1 LTAGDIARAVRQV
14 LPITLM
20 RCLRLLLAAIP
31 LVLLLLAHEA
41 WQAPAGAEPAP
52 RATAAR
58 VAGDA
63 KRTRFVTDIE
73 RPLSFSAYVVA
84 DPYRVILDLPDV
96 NFQLPA
102 GSGTKGRGLVTG
114 YRFGPIEPG
123 KSRIIMDTKGPVL
136 IDRAFITPAE
146 DGQPAR
152 LVVDLIKTDKA
163 TFTKL
168 IRSEAKTARAKTMPL
183 PKKGPPTII
192 IDPGHGGIDPG
203 ATSVNGDLEKDIVLA
218 FAQTLKTRLEKSGRY
233 RVLMTREQDEFVTL
247 DDRVAFARAA
257 QADLF
262 MAIHADIVRGASV
275 RGATIY
281 TLSETASD
289 SEAEALA
296 SKENM
301 ADAVGGLKLT
311 PENGDISSILIGLAQ
326 RDSANRSAEF
336 AGRLSREMA
345 KATLMTKKPLRS
357 AGFSVLKSPDVP
369 SVLVELGYLSD
380 PSDAE
385 LLNSPSWRE
394 RTAKSI
400 ARAVDGHFGM
410 SVAGA
415 Q

>member
-1 LTAGDIARAVRQV
+1 LTIHLTKV
-14 LPITLM
+14 
-20 RCLRLLLAAIP
+20 LRLFLVAIP
-31 LVLLLLAHEA
+31 LVLLLLAQA
-41 WQAPAGAEPAP
+41 GWQSAASAEPAP

-58 VAGDA
+58 VGGDA
-63 KRTRFVTDIE
+63 TRTRFVTDIE

-136 IDRAFITPAE
+136 IERAFIIPE
-146 DGQPAR
+146 ENGQPAR
-152 LVVDLIKTDKA
+152 VVVDLIKTDKA

-168 IRSEAKTARAKTMPL
+168 IRREAKTARAKTMPV

-203 ATSVNGDLEKDIVLA
+203 ATSVNGELEKDIVLA

-233 RVLMTREQDEFVTL
+233 RVLMTRDEDEFVTL
-247 DDRVAFARAA
+247 EDRVAFARAA
-257 QADLF
+257 EADLF
-262 MAIHADIVRGASV
+262 MAVHADIVRGASV

-289 SEAEALA
+289 AEAEALA
-296 SKENM
+296 SKENR
-301 ADAVGGLKLT
+301 ADAVGGVRLT
-311 PENGDISSILIGLAQ
+311 AENGDINSILIGLAQ

-336 AGRLSREMA
+336 AGRLAGEMA
-345 KATLMTKKPLRS
+345 KATVMTKKPLRS

-385 LLNSPSWRE
+385 LLNSPAWRE
-394 RTAKSI
+394 RTAKAI
-400 ARAVDGHFGM
+400 ARAVNGHFGVT
-410 SVAGA
+410 VAGA
-415 Q
+415 E

>member
-1 LTAGDIARAVRQV
+1 MTIHLTKV
-14 LPITLM
+14 
-20 RCLRLLLAAIP
+20 LRLFLVAIP
-31 LVLLLLAHEA
+31 LVLLLLAQA
-41 WQAPAGAEPAP
+41 GWQSAASAEPAP

-58 VAGDA
+58 VGGDA
-63 KRTRFVTDIE
+63 TRTRFVTDIE

-136 IDRAFITPAE
+136 IERAFIIPE
-146 DGQPAR
+146 ENGQPAR
-152 LVVDLIKTDKA
+152 VVVDLIKTDKA

-168 IRSEAKTARAKTMPL
+168 IRREAKTARAKTMPV

-203 ATSVNGDLEKDIVLA
+203 ATSVNGELEKDIVLA

-233 RVLMTREQDEFVTL
+233 RVLMTRDEDEFVTL
-247 DDRVAFARAA
+247 EDRVAFARAA
-257 QADLF
+257 EADLF
-262 MAIHADIVRGASV
+262 MAVHADIVRGASV

-289 SEAEALA
+289 AEAEALA
-296 SKENM
+296 SKENR
-301 ADAVGGLKLT
+301 ADAVGGVRLT
-311 PENGDISSILIGLAQ
+311 AENGDINSILIGLAQ

-336 AGRLSREMA
+336 AGRLAGEMA
-345 KATLMTKKPLRS
+345 KATVMTKKPLRS

-385 LLNSPSWRE
+385 LLNSPEWRE
-394 RTAKSI
+394 RTAKAM
-400 ARAVDGHFGM
+400 ARAVNGHFGVT
-410 SVAGA
+410 VAGA
-415 Q
+415 E

>member
-1 LTAGDIARAVRQV
+1 MTIHLTKV
-14 LPITLM
+14 
-20 RCLRLLLAAIP
+20 LRLFLVAIP
-31 LVLLLLAHEA
+31 LVLLLLAQA
-41 WQAPAGAEPAP
+41 GWQSAASAEPAP

-58 VAGDA
+58 VGGDA
-63 KRTRFVTDIE
+63 TRTRFVTDIE

-136 IDRAFITPAE
+136 IERAFIIPE
-146 DGQPAR
+146 ENGQPAR
-152 LVVDLIKTDKA
+152 VVVDLIKTDKA

-168 IRSEAKTARAKTMPL
+168 IRREAKTARAKTMPV

-203 ATSVNGDLEKDIVLA
+203 ATSVNGELEKDIVLA

-233 RVLMTREQDEFVTL
+233 RVLMTRDEDEFVTL
-247 DDRVAFARAA
+247 EDRVAFARAA
-257 QADLF
+257 EADLF
-262 MAIHADIVRGASV
+262 MAVHADIVRGASV

-289 SEAEALA
+289 AEAEALA
-296 SKENM
+296 SKENR
-301 ADAVGGLKLT
+301 ADAVGGVRLT
-311 PENGDISSILIGLAQ
+311 AENGDINSILIGLAQ

-336 AGRLSREMA
+336 AGRLAGEMA
-345 KATLMTKKPLRS
+345 KATVMTKKPLRS

-385 LLNSPSWRE
+385 LLNSPAWRE
-394 RTAKSI
+394 RTAKAI
-400 ARAVDGHFGM
+400 ARAVNGHFGVT
-410 SVAGA
+410 VAGA
-415 Q
+415 E

>member
-1 LTAGDIARAVRQV
+1 VRPDLSSKLTKVV
-14 LPITLM
+14 
-20 RCLRLLLAAIP
+20 RLLLAAFP
-31 LVLLLLAHEA
+31 LVLLLLAHEGLQSA
-41 WQAPAGAEPAP
+41 SSAEPAP
-52 RATAAR
+52 RASAAR

-63 KRTRFVTDIE
+63 NRTRFVTDIE
-73 RPLSFSAYVVA
+73 RPLSFSAYVLA

-136 IDRAFITPAE
+136 IDRAFIIPE
-146 DGQPAR
+146 ENGQPAR

-163 TFTKL
+163 TFSKL
-168 IRSEAKTARAKTMPL
+168 VRREAKTARAKTMPV
-183 PKKGPPTII
+183 PKKGPPTIV

-203 ATSVNGDLEKDIVLA
+203 ATSVNGELEKDIVLV
-218 FAQTLKTRLEKSGRY
+218 FAETLKTRLEKSGRY
-233 RVLMTREQDEFVTL
+233 RVLMTRDEDEFVTL
-247 DDRVAFARAA
+247 EDRVAFARAA
-257 QADLF
+257 EADLF

-289 SEAEALA
+289 AEAEALA
-296 SKENM
+296 SKENR
-301 ADAVGGLKLT
+301 ADAVGGVKLT
-311 PENGDISSILIGLAQ
+311 AENGDINSILIGLAQ

-336 AGRLSREMA
+336 ASRLAGEMA
-345 KATLMTKKPLRS
+345 KATRMTNKPMRS

-380 PSDAE
+380 PADAE
-385 LLNSPSWRE
+385 LLNSPDWRE
-394 RTAKSI
+394 RTAKAI
-400 ARAVDGHFGM
+400 ARAVDGHFGL

-415 Q
+415 E

>member
-1 LTAGDIARAVRQV
+1 VRPDLSSKLTKVV
-14 LPITLM
+14 
-20 RCLRLLLAAIP
+20 RLLLAAFP
-31 LVLLLLAHEA
+31 LVLLLLAHEGLQSA
-41 WQAPAGAEPAP
+41 SSAEPAP
-52 RATAAR
+52 RASAAR

-63 KRTRFVTDIE
+63 NRTRFVTDIE
-73 RPLSFSAYVVA
+73 RPLSFSAYVLA

-136 IDRAFITPAE
+136 IDRAFIIPE
-146 DGQPAR
+146 ENGQPAR

-163 TFTKL
+163 TFSKL
-168 IRSEAKTARAKTMPL
+168 VRREAKTARAKTMPV
-183 PKKGPPTII
+183 PKKGPPTIV

-203 ATSVNGDLEKDIVLA
+203 ATSVNGELEKNIVLV
-218 FAQTLKTRLEKSGRY
+218 FAETLKTRLEKSGRY
-233 RVLMTREQDEFVTL
+233 RVLMTRDEDEFVTL
-247 DDRVAFARAA
+247 EDRVAFARAA
-257 QADLF
+257 EADLF

-289 SEAEALA
+289 AEAEALA
-296 SKENM
+296 SKENR
-301 ADAVGGLKLT
+301 ADAVGGVKLT
-311 PENGDISSILIGLAQ
+311 AENGDINSILIGLAQ

-336 AGRLSREMA
+336 ASRLAGEMA
-345 KATLMTKKPLRS
+345 KATRMTNKPMRS

-380 PSDAE
+380 PADAE
-385 LLNSPSWRE
+385 LLNSPDWRE
-394 RTAKSI
+394 RTAKAI
-400 ARAVDGHFGM
+400 ARAVDGHFGL

-415 Q
+415 K

>member
-1 LTAGDIARAVRQV
+1 MTIHLTKV
-14 LPITLM
+14 
-20 RCLRLLLAAIP
+20 LRLFLVAIP
-31 LVLLLLAHEA
+31 LVLLLLAQA
-41 WQAPAGAEPAP
+41 GWQSAASAEPAP

-58 VAGDA
+58 VGGDA
-63 KRTRFVTDIE
+63 TRTRFVTDIE

-136 IDRAFITPAE
+136 IERAFIIPE
-146 DGQPAR
+146 ENGQPAR
-152 LVVDLIKTDKA
+152 VVVDLIKTDKA

-168 IRSEAKTARAKTMPL
+168 IRREAKTARAKTMPV

-203 ATSVNGDLEKDIVLA
+203 ATSVNGELEKDIVLA

-233 RVLMTREQDEFVTL
+233 RVLMTRDEDEFVTL
-247 DDRVAFARAA
+247 EDRVAFARAA
-257 QADLF
+257 EADLF
-262 MAIHADIVRGASV
+262 MAVHADIVRGASV

-289 SEAEALA
+289 AEAEALA
-296 SKENM
+296 SKENR
-301 ADAVGGLKLT
+301 ADAVGGVRLT
-311 PENGDISSILIGLAQ
+311 AENGDINSILIGLAQ

-336 AGRLSREMA
+336 ASRLAGEMA
-345 KATLMTKKPLRS
+345 KATVMTKKPLRS

-385 LLNSPSWRE
+385 LLNSPEWRE
-394 RTAKSI
+394 RTAKAM
-400 ARAVDGHFGM
+400 ARAVNGHFGVT
-410 SVAGA
+410 VAGA
-415 Q
+415 E

>member
-1 LTAGDIARAVRQV
+1 MRQV
-14 LPITLM
+14 LTIHLTKV
-20 RCLRLLLAAIP
+20 LRLFLVAIP
-31 LVLLLLAHEA
+31 LVLLLLAQA
-41 WQAPAGAEPAP
+41 GWQSAASAEPAP

-58 VAGDA
+58 VGGDA
-63 KRTRFVTDIE
+63 TRTRFVTDIE

-136 IDRAFITPAE
+136 IERAFIIPE
-146 DGQPAR
+146 ENGQPAR
-152 LVVDLIKTDKA
+152 VVVDLIKTDKA

-168 IRSEAKTARAKTMPL
+168 IRREAKTARAKTMPV

-203 ATSVNGDLEKDIVLA
+203 ATSVNGELEKDIVLA

-233 RVLMTREQDEFVTL
+233 RVLMTRDEDEFVTL
-247 DDRVAFARAA
+247 EDRVAFARAA
-257 QADLF
+257 EADLF
-262 MAIHADIVRGASV
+262 MAVHADIVRGASV

-289 SEAEALA
+289 AEAEALA
-296 SKENM
+296 SKENR
-301 ADAVGGLKLT
+301 ADAVGGVRLT
-311 PENGDISSILIGLAQ
+311 AENGDINSILIGLAQ

-336 AGRLSREMA
+336 ASRLAGEMA
-345 KATLMTKKPLRS
+345 KATVMTKKPLRS

-385 LLNSPSWRE
+385 LLNSPAWRE
-394 RTAKSI
+394 RTAKAI
-400 ARAVDGHFGM
+400 ARAVNGHFGVT
-410 SVAGA
+410 VAGA
-415 Q
+415 E

>member
-1 LTAGDIARAVRQV
+1 MRPDLSSKLTKVVR
-14 LPITLM
+14 LI
-20 RCLRLLLAAIP
+20 LAAFP
-31 LVLLLLAHEA
+31 LVLLLLAHEG
-41 WQAPAGAEPAP
+41 WQSASSAEPAP
-52 RATAAR
+52 RASAAR

-63 KRTRFVTDIE
+63 NRTRFVTDIE

-136 IDRAFITPAE
+136 IDRAFIIPE
-146 DGQPAR
+146 ENGQPAR

-163 TFTKL
+163 TFSKL
-168 IRSEAKTARAKTMPL
+168 VRREAKTARAKTMPV
-183 PKKGPPTII
+183 PKKGPPTIV

-203 ATSVNGDLEKDIVLA
+203 ATSVTGELEKNIVLV

-233 RVLMTREQDEFVTL
+233 RVLMTRDEDEFVTL
-247 DDRVAFARAA
+247 EDRVAFARAA
-257 QADLF
+257 EADLF

-289 SEAEALA
+289 AEAEALA
-296 SKENM
+296 SKENR
-301 ADAVGGLKLT
+301 ADAVGGVKLT
-311 PENGDISSILIGLAQ
+311 AENGDINSILIGLAQ

-336 AGRLSREMA
+336 ASRLAGEMA
-345 KATLMTKKPLRS
+345 KATRMTNKPMRS

-380 PSDAE
+380 AADAE
-385 LLNSPSWRE
+385 LLNSPDWRE
-394 RTAKSI
+394 RTAKAI
-400 ARAVDGHFGM
+400 ARAVDGHFGL

-415 Q
+415 E

>member
-1 LTAGDIARAVRQV
+1 VRPDLSSKLTKVVR
-14 LPITLM
+14 LI
-20 RCLRLLLAAIP
+20 LAAFP
-31 LVLLLLAHEA
+31 LVLLLLACEG
-41 WQAPAGAEPAP
+41 WQSASSAEPAP
-52 RATAAR
+52 RASAAR

-63 KRTRFVTDIE
+63 NRTRFVTDIE

-136 IDRAFITPAE
+136 IDRAFIIPE
-146 DGQPAR
+146 ENGQPAR

-163 TFTKL
+163 TFSKL
-168 IRSEAKTARAKTMPL
+168 VRREAKTARAKTMPV
-183 PKKGPPTII
+183 PKKGPPTIV

-203 ATSVNGDLEKDIVLA
+203 ATSVTGELEKNIVLV

-233 RVLMTREQDEFVTL
+233 RVLMTRDEDEFVTL
-247 DDRVAFARAA
+247 EDRVAFARAA
-257 QADLF
+257 EADLF

-289 SEAEALA
+289 AEAEALA
-296 SKENM
+296 SKENR
-301 ADAVGGLKLT
+301 ADAVGGVKLT
-311 PENGDISSILIGLAQ
+311 AENGDINSILIGLAQ

-336 AGRLSREMA
+336 ASRLAGEMA
-345 KATLMTKKPLRS
+345 KATRMTNKPLRS

-380 PSDAE
+380 PADAE
-385 LLNSPSWRE
+385 LLNSPDWRE
-394 RTAKSI
+394 RTAKAI
-400 ARAVDGHFGM
+400 ARAVDGHFGL

-415 Q
+415 E

>member
-1 LTAGDIARAVRQV
+1 MTIHLTKV
-14 LPITLM
+14 
-20 RCLRLLLAAIP
+20 LRLFLVAIP
-31 LVLLLLAHEA
+31 LVLLLLAQA
-41 WQAPAGAEPAP
+41 GWQSAASAEPAP

-58 VAGDA
+58 VGGDA
-63 KRTRFVTDIE
+63 TRTRFVTDIE

-136 IDRAFITPAE
+136 IERAFIIPE
-146 DGQPAR
+146 ENGQPAR
-152 LVVDLIKTDKA
+152 VVVDLIKTDKA

-168 IRSEAKTARAKTMPL
+168 IRREAKTARAKTMPV

-203 ATSVNGDLEKDIVLA
+203 ATSVNGELEKDIVLA

-233 RVLMTREQDEFVTL
+233 RVLMTRDEDEFVTL
-247 DDRVAFARAA
+247 EDRVAFARAA
-257 QADLF
+257 EADLF
-262 MAIHADIVRGASV
+262 MAVHADIVRGASV

-289 SEAEALA
+289 AEAEALA
-296 SKENM
+296 SKENR
-301 ADAVGGLKLT
+301 ADAVGGVRLT
-311 PENGDISSILIGLAQ
+311 AENGDINSILIGLAQ

-336 AGRLSREMA
+336 ASRLAGEMA
-345 KATLMTKKPLRS
+345 KATVMTKKPLRS

-385 LLNSPSWRE
+385 LLNSPAWRE
-394 RTAKSI
+394 RTAKAI
-400 ARAVDGHFGM
+400 ARAVNGHFGVT
-410 SVAGA
+410 VAGA
-415 Q
+415 E

>member
-1 LTAGDIARAVRQV
+1 MRQV
-14 LPITLM
+14 LTINLTKV
-20 RCLRLLLAAIP
+20 LRLFLAAFP
-31 LVLLLLAHEA
+31 LVLLLLAHEG
-41 WQAPAGAEPAP
+41 WQSPASAEPAP

-63 KRTRFVTDIE
+63 NRTRFVTDIE

-84 DPYRVILDLPDV
+84 DPYRVILDLPDI

-136 IDRAFITPAE
+136 IDRAFIIPEE

-168 IRSEAKTARAKTMPL
+168 IRREAKTARAKTMPV

-192 IDPGHGGIDPG
+192 LDPGHGGIDPG
-203 ATSVNGDLEKDIVLA
+203 ATSVNGELEKDIVLA
-218 FAQTLKTRLEKSGRY
+218 FAEKLKTRLEKSGRY
-233 RVLMTREQDEFVTL
+233 RVLMTRDQDEFVTL
-247 DDRVAFARAA
+247 EDRVAFARAA
-257 QADLF
+257 EADLF

-289 SEAEALA
+289 AEAEALA
-296 SKENM
+296 SKENR
-301 ADAVGGLKLT
+301 ADAVGGVRLT
-311 PENGDISSILIGLAQ
+311 AENGDINSILIGLAQ

-336 AGRLSREMA
+336 AGRLAGEMA
-345 KATLMTKKPLRS
+345 KATRMTNKPLRS

-369 SVLVELGYLSD
+369 SVLLELGYLSD
-380 PSDAE
+380 PADNE
-385 LLNSPSWRE
+385 LLNSPAWRE
-394 RTAKSI
+394 RTAKAI
-400 ARAVDGHFGM
+400 ARAVDGHFGVT
-410 SVAGA
+410 VAGA
-415 Q
+415 E